1 MRKMQDGRKGT
12 FFPSKYTRKIHK
24 TESHP
29 KIKKA
34 SMNGIP
40 KVDKL
45 FRQNFLILIGINNKH
60 VITKIQ
66 TTCKL
71 DLYLPPITKIS
82 LK

>member
-1 MRKMQDGRKGT
+1 MVEKVH
-12 FFPSKYTRKIHK
+12 FFPPNIQRRFIKRNHI
-24 TESHP
+24 P
-29 KIKKA
+29 NIKKA